1 MKRPRLPLASLPQ
14 VWTAS
19 QRRVVLGIVVALL
32 AYLTFQLWRSPI
44 DVDDPQPPHGARYA
58 ELQDRIDPNVADSAT
73 LAALPSLGEKR
84 AKEIVAYRESF
95 AKLTPGKPAFTNA
108 RDLLRVR
115 GIGTSIVTNLE
126 PYLIFPQ
133 QTSAAT
139 HPITTSDE
147 RAH

>member
-1 MKRPRLPLASLPQ
+1 MKRPLPASLPQ

-32 AYLTFQLWRSPI
+32 VYLAFQFWRNPV

-58 ELQDRIDPNVADSAT
+58 DLQDRIDPNAADAAT
-73 LAALPSLGEKR
+73 LSALPSLGEKR
-84 AKEIVAYRESF
+84 AKEIVAYRETF
-95 AKLTPGKPAFTNA
+95 AKLNPGKQAFTNP
-108 RDLLRVR
+108 RDLLRVK

-133 QTSAAT
+133 QTPAT
-139 HPITTSDE
+139 TGPSTISEE